1 MAGAA
6 LGVTILAILASQV
19 VTREGGPGI
28 EKSVLDLSEAL
39 PVEYRA
45 DIYFRLAEAG
55 KGPRGRERTAALE
68 ALFLAAAQARQKLPV
83 VRVASIPA
91 SRDQYVAAAS
101 TLRLDELSIRCRV
114 VREIGKTDVQRAR
127 ELFRQLYHEVAPPS
141 GGCGPWLVFDPS
153 LLESTL
159 QSLLVGLKG
168 DALAEELSGYARA
181 MVSGVQIPG
190 LVRLLLD
197 NPPAANDAQGLA
209 VVSSIISARLGEL
222 QDGDRAFV
230 YATARLKLIERV
242 GELARRLQGA
252 GMSAQGLVSAL
263 RSYLVRHLTQERCAD
278 TLQSRHAD
286 LRTPAQLADAFR
298 QVLRETAAPVE
309 PLAEREIRP
318 AKSVAS
324 EGIKYYYFGPEVKSE
339 VRAARDCVQRLADL
353 RREDDARARRS
364 EWAAALDRCFTVV
377 RTLVPARSEEEADI
391 FHQKAGFYYNLFDLA
406 PGWWDPR
413 VALDEW
419 AALFENSRLKTESPM
434 EWLFQLNVFLNLGRE
449 LSQETREEFERLQK
463 KGVSIP
469 GLPGPHRQAI
479 WERVKGSRD
488 PVVALYGLLESVAP
502 LKWGAWRTP

>member
-1 MAGAA
+1 MALAG

-19 VTREGGPGI
+19 LTPEGGPGI
-28 EKSVLDLSEAL
+28 EKSLLDLSEAL

-68 ALFLAAAQARQKLPV
+68 ALFLAAAQARQKLPLTK
-83 VRVASIPA
+83 VASFGGSREAYVASA
-91 SRDQYVAAAS
+91 SR
-101 TLRLDELSIRCRV
+101 LRLDQLSIRCRV

-159 QSLLVGLKG
+159 QGLLVGLQG
-168 DALAEELSGYARA
+168 DALAEELSSYARA

-197 NPPAANDAQGLA
+197 NSPAANDAQGLA
-209 VVSSIISARLGEL
+209 LVSSIISARLGEL

-252 GMSAQGLVSAL
+252 GMSAQGLLAAL
-263 RSYLVRHLTQERCAD
+263 RSYLVRHLTQERCRD
-278 TLQSRHAD
+278 TLQSRHVE

-298 QVLRETAAPVE
+298 QVLRETGAPVE
-309 PLAEREIRP
+309 PLAEREMRP

-324 EGIKYYYFGPEVKSE
+324 EGIKDWSGAEVRSE
-339 VRAARDCVQRLADL
+339 MRAARDCVQALVKL
-353 RREDDARARRS
+353 SREDEARARRS
-364 EWAAALDRCFTVV
+364 EWAATLDRCFTLA
-377 RTLVPARSEEEADI
+377 RALVPARAEEEADI
-391 FHQKAGFYYNLFDLA
+391 FHQKAVFYYHVFDLA

-434 EWLFQLNVFLNLGRE
+434 EWLSELNVFLDLGRE
-449 LSQETREEFERLQK
+449 LSQGNREEFERLQK

-479 WERVKGSRD
+479 WERAKGSRD
-488 PVVALYGLLESVAP
+488 PVVAMYGLLESVAP
-502 LKWGAWRTP
+502 LKWGAWRLP